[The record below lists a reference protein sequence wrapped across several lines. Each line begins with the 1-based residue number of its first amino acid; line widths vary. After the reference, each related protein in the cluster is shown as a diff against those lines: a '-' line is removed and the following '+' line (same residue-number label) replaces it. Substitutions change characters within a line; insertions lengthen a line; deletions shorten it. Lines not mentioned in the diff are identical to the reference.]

1 MIAFYIVGSSM
12 KTLRNALFVDSTDS
26 IIEKMEVMMRIA
38 TEIEEKAGLKG
49 VLVLSYHS
57 SFEALVYKQRVRI
70 IAIT

>member
-1 MIAFYIVGSSM
+1 M

-57 SFEALVYKQRVRI
+57 SFEALVYKQGVRI